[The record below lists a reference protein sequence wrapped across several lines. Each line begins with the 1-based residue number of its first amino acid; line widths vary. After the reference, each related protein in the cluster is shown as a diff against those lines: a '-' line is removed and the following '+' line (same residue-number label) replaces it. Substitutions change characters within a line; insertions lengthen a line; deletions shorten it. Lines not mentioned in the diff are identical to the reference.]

1 MSEKL
6 YNVGKVVNTHGIR
19 GELKV
24 ISSTDFPD
32 VRFAK
37 GSRLLLVDAD
47 GRNSLEVEV
56 EAGRQHKN
64 VFILKLSGLNN
75 INEVEKYKGWD
86 IKVTDKNLIELEED
100 EYYYHEIVGCRVV
113 SEEGQEIG
121 TVTEI
126 LTTGANDVWVAE
138 RPKGKPVLVP
148 VIDDVLLKVDVE
160 QKLITIRLLEGM
172 MDE

>member
-37 GSRLLLVDAD
+37 GSQLLLVDSATR
-47 GRNSLEVEV
+47 GTQEVVV
-56 EAGRQHKN
+56 ESGRQHKN
-64 VFILKLSGLNN
+64 VYILKLSGYQH
-75 INEVEKYKGWD
+75 INEVEKFKGWD
-86 IKVTDKNLIELEED
+86 IKVTDEHLVELEED

-113 SEEGQEIG
+113 SEEGREIG

-126 LTTGANDVWVAE
+126 LTTGANDVWVVGRE
-138 RPKGKPVLVP
+138 KGKPVLVP
-148 VIDDVLLKVDVE
+148 VIDDVLLHVDVE